1 MKKVLYICLCFI
13 LLTSCS
19 MNTNKKIVQKKD
31 EKHIEMEDEA
41 MMTFTEINEYNQY
54 MMEHTKALYDLESIT
69 ELSKEKILTM
79 IQKYQLPN
87 SPYNDGILITQ
98 DDRYQIIENL
108 NLDEVETITKMKKG
122 IIIDKTNLKS
132 FPTHVSFH
140 SSIESTFDMVQE
152 SELAVNS
159 KVLILHESK
168 DHKWNFVIS
177 NIYAGWVLKED
188 IALVNDFD
196 EFDSDRFVVITTPFL
211 EVDGTLLTM
220 GVRLPYFGYRNGLY
234 EVYLPTSQDGYLE
247 TKRVFIDEKY
257 LSVGYLPYTKENLVK
272 QAYKYEGIQYR
283 WGGKGYGVDCSS
295 FVSNVYLTFGIQLA
309 RNTGDQEESL
319 KDIHFIG
326 SLSNQEKLEELK
338 QHEFAL
344 MYQPGH
350 VMLYLGYYNGTHKM
364 IHANARTMN
373 VAIENIYTWTSNLY
387 KIDRFAQIK

>member
-1 MKKVLYICLCFI
+1 MKKVLFICLCLI
-13 LLTSCS
+13 LLTSCDV
-19 MNTNKKIVQKKD
+19 NTNKKIVQKK
-31 EKHIEMEDEA
+31 EEIHMEMKDEA

-54 MMEHTKALYDLESIT
+54 MMEHTKALYDLESMT
-69 ELSKEKILTM
+69 ELSKEEILSM
-79 IQKYQLPN
+79 IQKYQLPD

-98 DDRYQIIENL
+98 DDRYQIINNL
-108 NLDEVETITKMKKG
+108 NLDKVTSITEMKKG
-122 IIIDKTNLKS
+122 IIINKTNLKS
-132 FPTHVSFH
+132 FPTHISFH
-140 SSIESTFDMVQE
+140 SSLESTFDMIQE

-188 IALVNDFD
+188 IAEVNDYN

-220 GVRLPYFGYRNGLY
+220 GVRLPYFGHRDGRY
-234 EVYLPTSQDGYLE
+234 EVYLPTSQDGYLK

-257 LSVGYLPYTKENLVK
+257 LNVGYLPYTKENLVK
-272 QAYKYEGIQYR
+272 QAFKYEGVKYR

-319 KDIHFIG
+319 KDVQMIG
-326 SLSNQEKLEELK
+326 TLSNQEKLNQLK
-338 QHEFAL
+338 EHEFAL

-350 VMLYLGYYNGTHKM
+350 VMLYLGYENGTHKM
-364 IHANARTMN
+364 IHANARTMD
-373 VAIENIYTWTSNLY
+373 VAIEEITPWTSNLY